1 MAESNP
7 DWPLEAPMWQLQ
19 LDSAS
24 PATNEQ
30 KHDRCEGLGL
40 VYQLQHFIQNTDM
53 SLAHVSS
60 AHYCQTQETTAG
72 NYISNSARW
81 RGSSVSSKPPIIL
94 TCSARVRCQLWTN
107 ENTMWSTG
115 WQLGWQVTNT
125 VTQPWHPTGQL
136 TEVSLF
142 ATQAQTKQLSVH
154 SCARSVT
161 TKPRS

>member
-94 TCSARVRCQLWTN
+94 
-107 ENTMWSTG
+107 WSTG

-136 TEVSLF
+136 TEVSLL